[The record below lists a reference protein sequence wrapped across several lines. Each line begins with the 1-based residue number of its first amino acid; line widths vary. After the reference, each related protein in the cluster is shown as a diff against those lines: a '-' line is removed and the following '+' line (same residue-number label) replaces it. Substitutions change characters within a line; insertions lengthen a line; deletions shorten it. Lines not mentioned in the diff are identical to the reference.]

1 MTNKGRLLGMLVM
14 TLGVGLF
21 GVLTGFLANAFL
33 GNKDPETAP
42 VAATPDPE
50 TALAELE
57 ALLVQR
63 D

>member
-1 MTNKGRLLGMLVM
+1 VTNKGRLLGMLVM

-33 GNKDPETAP
+33 GNKDPETS
-42 VAATPDPE
+42 
-50 TALAELE
+50 LAELE
-57 ALLVQR
+57 ALLAQR